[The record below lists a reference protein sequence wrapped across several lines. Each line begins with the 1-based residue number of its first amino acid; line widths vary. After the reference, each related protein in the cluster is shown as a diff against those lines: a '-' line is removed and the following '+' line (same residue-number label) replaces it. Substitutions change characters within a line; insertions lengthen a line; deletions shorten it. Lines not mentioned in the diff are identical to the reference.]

1 MALANTTGVVFTIVL
16 PIAIIA
22 AFRHVKHYVIVAF
35 LLQLLALFLL
45 LLAALSLRLC
55 RSDLVTAGGLVL
67 RSPTRLFNTIIFIT
81 VVIEDR
87 ATLIVVIFDDL
98 SN

>member
-22 AFRHVKHYVIVAF
+22 DFWHIKHYVIVAF
-35 LLQLLALFLL
+35 LLQFLALLLL
-45 LLAALSLRLC
+45 LLATLSLRLC
-55 RSDLVTAGGLVL
+55 SSDLFTAGSLVL
-67 RSPTRLFNTIIFIT
+67 RSPTRLLNTIIFIT